1 MSVDGDA
8 SARVG
13 DRKEDTRLAGLR
25 DLDGRDVAALTRQTL
40 AVVDADAAD
49 PQLPAIR
56 DVPGLYLVVSSHAE
70 PNRLR
75 AEEYLVDL
83 RDGSCTCPDA
93 RYRDVQ
99 CQHIRR
105 AEYATGAATVPP
117 AVDRSAVD
125 PDLGAYVEDREALD
139 DPLR

>member
-1 MSVDGDA
+1 MSSDA

-13 DRKEDTRLAGLR
+13 SRKEDSRLAGLR
-25 DLDGRDVAALTRQTL
+25 DLDGRDVAALTRRTL

-56 DVPGLYLVVSSHAE
+56 DVPDLYLVVSSHAE
-70 PNRLR
+70 PDRLR

-83 RDGSCTCPDA
+83 RDESCTCPDA

-105 AEYATGAATVPP
+105 AEFATARRMVPD

-125 PDLGAYVEDREALD
+125 PGLGAHVENR
-139 DPLR
+139 R

>member
-8 SARVG
+8 SARSG
-13 DRKEDTRLAGLR
+13 NRKEDTRLGGLR
-25 DLDGRDVAALTRQTL
+25 DLNGRDVAALTRRTL
-40 AVVDADAAD
+40 AVVDTDAAD

-56 DVPGLYLVVSSHAE
+56 DVPDLFLVVSSHAE
-70 PNRLR
+70 PDRLR

-93 RYRDVQ
+93 RYRDVR

-105 AEYATGAATVPP
+105 AEYATGRRTVPD

-125 PDLGAYVEDREALD
+125 PGLGAHVGGV
-139 DPLR
+139 